1 MNGLRRISFIAML
14 LIMALTLPLMASAE
28 MIKVKQVDNFV
39 VFVDQSGSMAEPAVK
54 SDKKKIT
61 LALETI
67 ARMDKMI
74 PDLGYVGAMDL
85 FAPFATVSNP
95 APYKP
100 GALTSAAAGV
110 KTDFSVFGRQTPMGD
125 GLNKVDPVIAGL
137 SGKTAL
143 IILSDGDSNLGSD
156 PVQQAKDLNAKYPN
170 LCIHVISFADTAN
183 GKKVVEQIRALNGCT
198 VAADSQ
204 SLASDEGLAK
214 YVKDVFY
221 DEVPA
226 PVAAP
231 PAPAP
236 VPVPVP
242 VPAPAPAPVM
252 QKEVITLG
260 LLFDFDKAVIKDEF
274 IPVLEKAKMILNEDP
289 AAAFTISGH
298 TCNIGT
304 DAYNQKLSERRAAAV
319 KGWLVDNGIAAQ
331 RLDAAGYGES
341 APKYDNNTQEGRKLN
356 RRVEIQTK

>member
-1 MNGLRRISFIAML
+1 MACFALML
-14 LIMALTLPLMASAE
+14 VMVLVLPMMAFADHHM
-28 MIKVKQVDNFV
+28 MKVKKIDNFV
-39 VFVDQSGSMAEPAVK
+39 IFVDQSGSMAEYAVK

-61 LALETI
+61 SALETVT
-67 ARMDKMI
+67 RMDKMI
-74 PDLGYVGAMDL
+74 PDLGYTGAMDL
-85 FAPFATVSNP
+85 FAPFATVTNP

-100 GALTSAAAGV
+100 GALSSAAAGV

-125 GLNKVDPVIAGL
+125 GLMKVDPVLGGL

-143 IILSDGDSNLGSD
+143 IILTDGESNLGSD
-156 PVQQAKDLNAKYPN
+156 PVQEAKDLYTKYPN
-170 LCIHVISFADTAN
+170 LCIHVISYADTAR
-183 GKKVVEQIRALNGCT
+183 GQKIIDQIRALNGCT
-198 VAADSQ
+198 VAADAQ
-204 SLASDEGLAK
+204 SLATDDGLAK

-221 DEVPA
+221 TEAPA

-236 VPVPVP
+236 VPP
-242 VPAPAPAPVM
+242 PAPAPAPAPM
-252 QKEVITLG
+252 KQKEVITLS

-274 IPVLEKAKMILNEDP
+274 IPVLEKAKMILNEDS

-304 DAYNQKLSERRAAAV
+304 DVYNQKLSERRAAAV
-319 KGWLVDNGIAAQ
+319 KKWLVDNGVAAS

-341 APKYDNNTQEGRKLN
+341 TPKYDNNTQEGRKLN